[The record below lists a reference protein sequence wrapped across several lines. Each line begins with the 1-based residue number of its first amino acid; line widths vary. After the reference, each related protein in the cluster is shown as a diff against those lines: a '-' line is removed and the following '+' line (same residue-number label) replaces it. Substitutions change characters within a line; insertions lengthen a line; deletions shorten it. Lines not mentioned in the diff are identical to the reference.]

1 MQLRTNVTLSRAPTH
16 RTAPASAC
24 THGTARHGAAL
35 WRGGRDQG
43 AATATAR
50 RVRTPEQAPVWSVP
64 VRAPPARPRARA
76 KRGRRGGNKRGLRER
91 EASAGRANKPV
102 CPCPYPYLRVKH
114 MAPPVLSSP
123 PLGWPHR
130 PLLPPLLWIL
140 AVMETDA
147 TRRQKEE
154 EKVHRKVKRTA
165 RRTYIHE
172 FVGAKMTT
180 WYTL

>member
-1 MQLRTNVTLSRAPTH
+1 MSRCHAHPRGHAPH
-16 RTAPASAC
+16 GPCICMHARTAAR
-24 THGTARHGAAL
+24 HGTARRCGEVGAE
-35 WRGGRDQG
+35 RPGGCDCEARPNPG
-43 AATATAR
+43 AGAG
-50 RVRTPEQAPVWSVP
+50 V
-64 VRAPPARPRARA
+64 VRAGSCPARPRARA